1 MKKNLLFTF
10 FLSAI
15 LMCKLSLSQT
25 VFYTENFTT
34 GGVGWNLNVNTG
46 TEGATPNFFTV
57 SDNEGGV
64 LPPGCGVAL
73 NGNKTLHVTSVLMP
87 SSGASYDAGGLCG
100 FGFCPQTN
108 RKAESPTI
116 NCTARTTVSVNFN
129 YIENGDGTND
139 DASIWYYDGLTWA
152 LLNNMP
158 KTVICGGGQGQ
169 WTSKTVALPASANN
183 NPSVKIAFRWINNDD
198 GIGTDPSFA
207 VDNITLSV
215 PSGITFTVTLPSPVC
230 QSTTLNATYSS
241 TSTPT
246 TFTWSASSG
255 SVAIS
260 AVNSGTT
267 TVSFSSPG
275 TYTISLAACQGTNCS
290 TASTS
295 ITVNALPTI
304 LTSTSKTLICKGE
317 SVNLTASGATSYT
330 WNTSAT
336 TTIIVVS
343 PTVTTTY
350 TVSGTGL
357 NGCTNSTTIT
367 QNVSQ
372 CTSIQDL
379 PNDSFSVIIYP
390 NPASDLLNIDLRNSN
405 IDKGILQIINTL
417 GKVVVSEAFNSNNL
431 KININN
437 LTAGI
442 YFVKITS
449 ENKQVVK
456 RISIQ

>member
-1 MKKNLLFTF
+1 MKKNLLFA
-10 FLSAI
+10 FLLPAV
-15 LMCKLSLSQT
+15 LTCKLSLSQT

-46 TEGATPNFFTV
+46 AEGADPNFFTV

-73 NGNKTLHVTSVLMP
+73 NGNKTLHVTSVFFP
-87 SSGASYDAGGLCG
+87 TAGASYDAGGLCG
-100 FGFCPQTN
+100 LLFCPQTN
-108 RKAESPTI
+108 RRAESPTI

-129 YIENGDGTND
+129 YIENGDGAND

-169 WTSKTVALPASANN
+169 WTSRTVALPVSANN
-183 NPSVKIAFRWINNDD
+183 NPSVKIAFSWVNNDD
-198 GIGTDPSFA
+198 GLGTDPSFA
-207 VDNITLSV
+207 VDDVTFSA
-215 PSGITFTVTLPSPVC
+215 PTGITFTVTLPSPVC

-255 SVAIS
+255 SVLFS
-260 AVNSGTT
+260 AASSGTT
-267 TVSFSSPG
+267 NVSFTAPG
-275 TYTISLAACQGTNCS
+275 TYTVSLGACLGASCS
-290 TASTS
+290 TSSST

-304 LTSTSKTLICKGE
+304 LASTSKTLICKGE

-330 WNTSAT
+330 WNTAAT
-336 TTIIVVS
+336 TTMIAVS
-343 PTVTTTY
+343 PTVSTTY
-350 TVSGTGL
+350 TVTGTGI
-357 NGCTNSTTIT
+357 NGCTNKTTIT

-372 CTSIQDL
+372 CSGIDDL
-379 PNDSFSVIIYP
+379 TNDSFSVIIYP
-390 NPASDLLNIDLRNSN
+390 NPASDILNIDLRNSN
-405 IDKGILQIINTL
+405 IEKGMIQLINTL
-417 GKVVVSEAFNSNNL
+417 GQVILNESFNSNNV
-431 KININN
+431 KINTSII
-437 LTAGI
+437 TTGS

-456 RISIQ
+456 RIFIQ